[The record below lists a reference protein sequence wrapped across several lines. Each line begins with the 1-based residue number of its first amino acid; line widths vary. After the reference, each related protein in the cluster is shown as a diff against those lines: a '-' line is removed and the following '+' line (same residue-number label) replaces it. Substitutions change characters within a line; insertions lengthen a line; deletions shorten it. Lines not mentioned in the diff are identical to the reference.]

1 MRGSARRNDPTSPTS
16 ALARVH
22 EEEVLRLR
30 SMGLSYSKIAA
41 RIGDISKDGAR
52 KALVRAL
59 AKLKTETAERA
70 NEYVEMQLE
79 RLRVALEA
87 IMPRVEMGELEA
99 IETMLRI
106 EQRTSKLL
114 ALDAPEKW
122 ATDDSG
128 RSVAPGAIS
137 MNFDTLTEGQLESLR
152 LIGVV
157 KEAENES
164 TIIDVDQE

>member
-1 MRGSARRNDPTSPTS
+1 MSVRGIARRNDPTSPTS
-16 ALARVH
+16 ALSRRH

-30 SMGLSYSKIAA
+30 SMGLSYSKIAE
-41 RIGDISKDGAR
+41 RLGTISKDGAR

-59 AKLKTETAERA
+59 ANNKLETTERVS
-70 NEYVEMQLE
+70 EYVEMQLE

-106 EQRTSKLL
+106 ETRTSKLL
-114 ALDAPEKW
+114 ALDAPDKW
-122 ATDDSG
+122 AVDESG
-128 RSVAPGAIS
+128 RSMAPGIS
-137 MNFDTLTEGQLESLR
+137 MNFDTLTETQLESLK

-157 KEAENES
+157 KDNED
-164 TIIDVDQE
+164 IIDVGS

>member
-1 MRGSARRNDPTSPTS
+1 
-16 ALARVH
+16 
-22 EEEVLRLR
+22 
-30 SMGLSYSKIAA
+30 
-41 RIGDISKDGAR
+41 
-52 KALVRAL
+52 
-59 AKLKTETAERA
+59 
-70 NEYVEMQLE
+70 MQLE

-99 IETMLRI
+99 IETMLKI
-106 EQRTSKLL
+106 ETRTSKLL

-122 ATDDSG
+122 ATDESG
-128 RSVAPGAIS
+128 RSTAPGTV

-157 KEAENES
+157 KEAEDES

>member
-1 MRGSARRNDPTSPTS
+1 MRGIGRRNDPTSPTS
-16 ALARVH
+16 AAARAH

-30 SMGLSYSKIAA
+30 SMGLSYSKIAE
-41 RIGDISKDGAR
+41 RMGTISKDGAR

-59 AKLKTETAERA
+59 AHNKLETTERVS
-70 NEYVEMQLE
+70 EYVEMQLE

-87 IMPRVEMGELEA
+87 IMPRVEQGELEA

-106 EQRTSKLL
+106 ETRTSKLL

-122 ATDDSG
+122 ATDESG
-128 RSVAPGAIS
+128 RSIAPGMV

-157 KEAENES
+157 KEAENEN

>member
-1 MRGSARRNDPTSPTS
+1 
-16 ALARVH
+16 
-22 EEEVLRLR
+22 
-30 SMGLSYSKIAA
+30 
-41 RIGDISKDGAR
+41 
-52 KALVRAL
+52 
-59 AKLKTETAERA
+59 
-70 NEYVEMQLE
+70 MQLE

>member
-1 MRGSARRNDPTSPTS
+1 MRDNLDRNSPTSPTS

-30 SMGLSYSKIAA
+30 SMGLSYSKIAV
-41 RIGDISKDGAR
+41 RMGDISKDGAR

-106 EQRTSKLL
+106 ETRTSKLL

-122 ATDDSG
+122 ATDESG
-128 RSVAPGAIS
+128 RSIAPGMV